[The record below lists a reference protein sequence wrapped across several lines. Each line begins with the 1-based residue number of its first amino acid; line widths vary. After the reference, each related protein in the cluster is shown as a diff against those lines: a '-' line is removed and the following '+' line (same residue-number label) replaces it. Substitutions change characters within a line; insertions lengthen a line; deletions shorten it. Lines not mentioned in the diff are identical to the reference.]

1 MTTQTNTNTEEKE
14 KAISFIK
21 YCYEELNKK
30 IEEKNYCI
38 AECYSRYISEEC
50 KKVFEI
56 ECSEE
61 KRNKKNKG
69 LK

>member
-1 MTTQTNTNTEEKE
+1 METQTNTQTEEKE

-21 YCYEELNKK
+21 YCYKELSKK

-38 AECYSRYISEEC
+38 AECYGRYISEEC

-56 ECSEE
+56 ECEE

>member
-1 MTTQTNTNTEEKE
+1 MTTQTNTNTDEKE

-50 KKVFEI
+50 KKVFKI
-56 ECSEE
+56 ECEE